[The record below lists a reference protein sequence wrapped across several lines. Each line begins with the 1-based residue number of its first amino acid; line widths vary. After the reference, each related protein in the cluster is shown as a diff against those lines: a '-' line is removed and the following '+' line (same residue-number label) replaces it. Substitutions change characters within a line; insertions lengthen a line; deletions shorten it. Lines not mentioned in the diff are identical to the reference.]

1 MFLKKAKEA
10 AKEDEAKRK
19 IERARKAREEAKL
32 EAMKPTQPA
41 RPVETEAQAALRK
54 AEERKR
60 KGPTEAQLALQKA
73 EERKRQ
79 QQEQADLNEALR
91 RSKVDQGGFAARPQL
106 GGGGPGG
113 PVGGKPRIIQTAAPK
128 ADMRIA
134 SFHEPDEFD
143 QHWRDQKVACSYV
156 GTFAIDVGKIDK
168 GKILTGM
175 RSMLQYIAQARPA
188 TLFFSREGIKVIDT
202 TANKVAMAHALQRIS
217 MATGDAQSTLFAFVA
232 KNPKVVDRY
241 CHVFNMP
248 ATRTAEDCQALVMKA
263 FRLAFASRKTSQRAK
278 KGQPNAALA
287 AARAAVAGK
296 ASAPAPPAMQQ
307 HAPDPT
313 RPNKQWA
320 KHNPLQGVHLGRGQA
335 GQAPPSAQPR
345 MSAQIA
351 PKRTSAGGGGGGG
364 GAGGGGGNPQRVPA
378 VGSADDA
385 PGLGSSGWY
394 QPGIPREIAMELLGA
409 SAEGSFIVRDSSS
422 QPGQFALT
430 MFAGGLMH
438 HYIIRKVAE
447 GVVLGSEDQGQKPL
461 PDLPS
466 LIIDYSRAKG
476 CLPVVLNLDTVQPPD
491 EEVNSSDDED
501 DDDDNL
507 SFVDPDYQ
515 SMKDLR

>member
-1 MFLKKAKEA
+1 MQ
-10 AKEDEAKRK
+10 ED
-19 IERARKAREEAKL
+19 
-32 EAMKPTQPA
+32 
-41 RPVETEAQAALRK
+41 
-54 AEERKR
+54 
-60 KGPTEAQLALQKA
+60 ALQLVH
-73 EERKRQ
+73 RQ
-79 QQEQADLNEALR
+79 
-91 RSKVDQGGFAARPQL
+91 
-106 GGGGPGG
+106 GGGPGG

-447 GVVLGSEDQGQKPL
+447 GVVLGSEVRVVAAFLFDLKLNSRTVMGCSPTPTLPL
-461 PDLPS
+461 LKLFPRMCSAFPFMLTRAINALRRRTSKGPRAKATS
-466 LIIDYSRAKG
+466 GLAIIDYRLLAGKRVFASR
-476 CLPVVLNLDTVQPPD
+476 P
-491 EEVNSSDDED
+491 
-501 DDDDNL
+501 
-507 SFVDPDYQ
+507 
-515 SMKDLR
+515 